1 MRLGDAPGAQDF
13 VKRCVAA
20 AADLGLLFVGQSDER
35 VMAELSLVRDN
46 LISELTPIFG
56 SDVTN
61 EIAARFV
68 VAVLAHRRELESG
81 AVPGGALN

>member
-1 MRLGDAPGAQDF
+1 MKLADARGAKDF
-13 VKRCVAA
+13 VERCVAA
-20 AADLGLLFVGQSDER
+20 AANLGLLFVGQSDER

-46 LISELTPIFG
+46 LISELSPMFG
-56 SDVTN
+56 KDVAD

-68 VAVLAHRRELESG
+68 FAVLAHRRELESG